1 MTPSND
7 HNEDRRNT
15 DDVADRMRDHHR
27 QQLSA
32 LLDGELPP
40 EEARFLLRR
49 LEHDDD
55 LKGAWERWQHAG
67 DVLRGHAATPVSI
80 AFAARVAGAIARE
93 PKVAAATGRR
103 WLRWSGGAALAASVA
118 VVALLL
124 ARQAPE
130 EGAGVTRGPIA
141 TTTTPS
147 PVAPVAPTAPAQA
160 QPAAPVPDRAAALAT
175 ALAVADVPRRIGT
188 RRSRGQSQRAAV
200 RAPAVQVARIPAE
213 AVAAATDPF
222 SGAQVHLPDRPWPR
236 ALMPASTAAGAFN
249 VDYGTQRVVPP
260 ALYPFAPRPASPER
274 SEPPSNP

>member
-7 HNEDRRNT
+7 HDEDRRNT
-15 DDVADRMRDHHR
+15 DDVADRMREHHR

-67 DVLRGHAATPVSI
+67 DVLRGRAATPVSV
-80 AFAARVAGAIARE
+80 AFAARVADALARE
-93 PKVAAATGRR
+93 PKVSSGATGHR
-103 WLRWSGGAALAASVA
+103 WLRWGSGAALAASVA

-124 ARQAPE
+124 ARHAPD
-130 EGAGVTRGPIA
+130 EGAAVPRDPVA

-147 PVAPVAPTAPAQA
+147 PAAPAAPTIPAQA
-160 QPAAPVPDRAAALAT
+160 QPAPVPDRAAGLAT
-175 ALAVADVPRRIGT
+175 ALAVADVPRRIGM

-200 RAPAVQVARIPAE
+200 RAPAAQVARASTE

-222 SGAQVHLPDRPWPR
+222 SGAQVHFPDRPWPR
-236 ALMPASTAAGAFN
+236 ALLPASPAAGAFN
-249 VDYGTQRVVPP
+249 VDYGTRRVAPP
-260 ALYPFAPRPASPER
+260 TLYPFAPRTASPER
-274 SEPPSNP
+274 AEPPSNP